1 MEPNKMK
8 DEIIACIHSEDIK
21 FLQTGQISKH
31 VFPLKRKEA
40 HTKKTIHL
48 ITRLF
53 LLSKSPKG
61 EIIFLVQKRGK
72 KKEPFPEYFTDSSSG
87 HVLWSKNLSLD
98 EITKNVMRE
107 LEEEFGI
114 QPKSVLNV
122 KFHNLN
128 IENDEIAYIFFGMV
142 DYGVK
147 LIPNPNELDAKD
159 SKFYTRLE
167 LESIL
172 KNQKN
177 IEITKMIW
185 RKLIDTNINSI
196 FKITNSQKEIHQ
208 KKIAL
213 FIGRFQ
219 PLHHGHIYIL
229 KQILKSYQKV
239 KIGIGSSQL
248 SNTLNDPFTN
258 IERKAFLQ
266 TVLKTRKIPSKKYEI
281 FEIPDTFNAEK
292 WIDHVISI
300 VGEFN
305 TVITNSPWVREL
317 SLNKNIQVEKTDT
330 IFKKKYNGKNIR
342 NLILKENK
350 KWKSLVPKQVVRL
363 IKEFNGI
370 NRIKSFKKIKR

>member
-1 MEPNKMK
+1 MK
-8 DEIIACIHSEDIK
+8 DEILACIHSDDIK
-21 FLQTGQISKH
+21 YLQSGQFSKH

-40 HTKKTIHL
+40 HLKKSIHL

-61 EIIFLVQKRGK
+61 EIFYLLQKRGK
-72 KKEPFPEYFTDSSSG
+72 NKKMFPEYFTDSSSG
-87 HVLWSKNLSLD
+87 HVIWSKNLNFD
-98 EITKNVMRE
+98 EIKKNCMRE

-114 QPKSVLNV
+114 QSKAVLNV

-128 IENDEIAYIFFGMV
+128 IVGDEIAYTFFGMV

-147 LIPNPNELDAKD
+147 LNPNPNELDVND
-159 SKFYTRLE
+159 SKFYNRLE

-172 KNQKN
+172 ENEKNV
-177 IEITKMIW
+177 EITKKIW
-185 RKLIDTNINSI
+185 KKLIDTDINSL
-196 FKITNSQKEIHQ
+196 FKITTNQRKIPQ

-213 FIGRFQ
+213 TIGRFQ

-229 KQILKSYQKV
+229 KDILRSYKKV

-248 SNTLNDPFTN
+248 YNTLDNPFTSG
-258 IERKAFLQ
+258 ERKAFLQ
-266 TVLKTRKIPSKKYEI
+266 TALKKRKISSKKYEI
-281 FEIPDTFNAEK
+281 FEIPDIFNAEK

-305 TVITNSPWVREL
+305 TVITNSLWVREL
-317 SLNKNIQVEKTDT
+317 FSNKNVHVEKTNT

-342 NLILKENK
+342 NLILKGNK
-350 KWKSLVPKQVVRL
+350 MWKSLVPKEIAEL

-370 NRIKSFKKIKR
+370 NRIKSFK

>member
-1 MEPNKMK
+1 MK

-172 KNQKN
+172 ENQKN

>member
-1 MEPNKMK
+1 MK
-8 DEIIACIHSEDIK
+8 DEILACIHSDSIK
-21 FLQTGQISKH
+21 YLQSGQLSKH

-40 HTKKTIHL
+40 HLKKSIHL

-61 EIIFLVQKRGK
+61 EIFYLVQKRGK
-72 KKEPFPEYFTDSSSG
+72 NKETFPEYFTDSSSG
-87 HVLWSKNLSLD
+87 HVMWSRNLNFD
-98 EITKNVMRE
+98 EIKKNSMRE

-114 QPKSVLNV
+114 QSKAVINL

-128 IENDEIAYIFFGMV
+128 IEGDEIAYTFFGMV

-147 LIPNPNELDAKD
+147 LNPNPNELDVND
-159 SKFYTRLE
+159 SKFYNRVE

-172 KNQKN
+172 ENEKN
-177 IEITKMIW
+177 IEITKLIW
-185 RKLIDTNINSI
+185 RKIIDTDINSLI
-196 FKITNSQKEIHQ
+196 KITVSQRKIPQ

-213 FIGRFQ
+213 TIGRFQ
-219 PLHHGHIYIL
+219 PLHHGHIYVL
-229 KQILKSYQKV
+229 KHILKSYKKV

-248 SNTLNDPFTN
+248 SNTLNDPFTSE
-258 IERKAFLQ
+258 ERKAFLQ
-266 TVLKTRKIPSKKYEI
+266 TALKKRKISSKKYEI
-281 FEIPDTFNAEK
+281 FEIPDIFNAEK

-305 TVITNSPWVREL
+305 TVITNSLWVREL
-317 SLNKNIQVEKTDT
+317 FSNKNVHVERTNT

-342 NLILKENK
+342 NLILKGNK
-350 KWKSLVPKQVVRL
+350 MWKSLVPKEIAEL

-370 NRIKSFKKIKR
+370 NRIKSFK

>member
-1 MEPNKMK
+1 MK

-21 FLQTGQISKH
+21 YLQTGQLSKH
-31 VFPLKRKEA
+31 VFPLKRREA
-40 HTKKTIHL
+40 HIKKSIHL

-61 EIIFLVQKRGK
+61 EISYLVQKRGK

-87 HVLWSKNLSLD
+87 HVLWSKNLNFD
-98 EITKNVMRE
+98 EIKRNVMRE

-114 QPKSVLNV
+114 QSKAVLNLT
-122 KFHNLN
+122 FYNLN
-128 IENDEIAYIFFGMV
+128 IEDDEIAYTFFGMV

-147 LIPNPNELDAKD
+147 IKPNPTELDVND
-159 SKFYTRLE
+159 SKFYNKLE

-172 KNQKN
+172 ENEKT
-177 IEITKMIW
+177 IEITKLTW
-185 RKLIDTNINSI
+185 RKLIDTNFNSI
-196 FKITNSQKEIHQ
+196 FKIANSQGKIHQ

-213 FIGRFQ
+213 IIGRFQ

-248 SNTLNDPFTN
+248 SNTLNDPFTS

-266 TVLKTRKIPSKKYEI
+266 TALKERKIPSKKYEI
-281 FEIPDTFNAEK
+281 FEIPDIFNAAK

-300 VGEFN
+300 VGEFDS
-305 TVITNSPWVREL
+305 VISNSPWVREL
-317 SLNKNIQVEKTDT
+317 SLNKNVQVEKTNT

-350 KWKSLVPKQVVRL
+350 KWKSLVPKEVVEL
-363 IKEFNGI
+363 INKFNGI
-370 NRIKSFKKIKR
+370 NRIKSFKKK